1 MTMPPDPD
9 LQLQRAPETS
19 AAMIPA
25 VRRPIDGRGTA
36 LAIIAFVAVIYLLQ
50 WASQVFIPIVL
61 AISLSYAL
69 TPFVA
74 WLKKHLRLPQP
85 LGAGLALCL
94 LVATVAYMGAALQPQ
109 TATLLDSLPQATKK
123 LESLLHR
130 TSLDRTSA
138 FRKLTIAADEFGK
151 ATNPGAARLSQ
162 QNSPGTNAIIGSSP
176 DKLREYLWN
185 GAGAVLTGFGRAV
198 VVLALSYFLLISGHS
213 FKRRLVRISGST
225 LSEKKLTVQILD
237 EIDTQIQRYILIQ
250 LGTSALV
257 GLLTGL
263 AFALIGVDSA
273 FFWGVAA
280 AVLHLVPYI
289 GTALVVLM
297 SSVFAYLQFSEV
309 HSVLLVAGAT
319 LAIAG
324 LVGFGMVPWLTERVG
339 RINAVATF
347 VALIAWEWLWGVPG
361 LLLGIPIMMAIMAVC
376 ERIERLQPFAE
387 LLGSD
392 R

>member
-1 MTMPPDPD
+1 MTLPPDKD
-9 LQLQRAPETS
+9 LQLQRVDDMQQTMPLLRW
-19 AAMIPA
+19 PVD
-25 VRRPIDGRGTA
+25 VRGPA

-50 WASQVFIPIVL
+50 WAKQVFIPLVL

-69 TPFVA
+69 TPFVNL
-74 WLKKHLRLPQP
+74 LKKRLHVPQP
-85 LGAGLALCL
+85 LGAALALFL
-94 LVATVAYMGAALQPQ
+94 LVATVAYLGASLQPQ
-109 TATLLDSLPQATKK
+109 AANLLDSVPQATKK

-138 FRKLTIAADEFGK
+138 FRKITIAADEFGK
-151 ATNPGAARLSQ
+151 ATSPDAQKLSQ
-162 QNSPGTNAIIGSSP
+162 QNSPGTNAIIGASP
-176 DKLREYLWN
+176 DRLREVLWN
-185 GAGAVLTGFGRAV
+185 GAGAVLTGFGQAV

-213 FKRRLVRISGST
+213 FKRRLVKISGNT

-237 EIDTQIQRYILIQ
+237 EIDTQIQRYIVIQ
-250 LGTSALV
+250 VGTSALV
-257 GLLTGL
+257 GVLTGL
-263 AFALIGVDSA
+263 AFWLIGVDSA

-280 AVLHLVPYI
+280 GVLHLVPYI

-297 SSVFAYLQFSEV
+297 SSVFAYLQFSEL
-309 HSVLLVAGAT
+309 HTVLLVDGAT

-347 VALIAWEWLWGVPG
+347 VALIAWEWLWGIPG
-361 LLLGIPIMMAIMAVC
+361 LLLGIPIMMAVMAVC

>member
-1 MTMPPDPD
+1 MTMPSKPEM
-9 LQLQRAPETS
+9 QLQRVPEAQATMMS
-19 AAMIPA
+19 V
-25 VRRPIDGRGTA
+25 VRWPLDVRGPA
-36 LAIIAFVAVIYLLQ
+36 LAIIAIVAVIYLLQ
-50 WASQVFIPIVL
+50 WAKSVFIPIVL

-69 TPFVA
+69 TPFVTM
-74 WLKKHLRLPQP
+74 LKKRARIPEP
-85 LGAGLALCL
+85 AGAALALTL
-94 LVATVAYMGAALQPQ
+94 LVAIVCYLGAVLQPQ
-109 TATLLDSLPQATKK
+109 ASNLLDNLPEATKK

-138 FRKLTIAADEFGK
+138 FRRLTVAADEFGK
-151 ATNPGAARLSQ
+151 ATHPDAARLSQ
-162 QNSPGTNAIIGSSP
+162 QNSPGTNAIIGAPP
-176 DKLREYLWN
+176 DKLREVLWN
-185 GAGAVLTGFGRAV
+185 GAGAVLTGFGQAV

-213 FKRRLVRISGST
+213 FKRRLVKISGNT

-237 EIDTQIQRYILIQ
+237 EIDLQIQRYIGIQ
-250 LGTSALV
+250 VGTSALV
-257 GLLTGL
+257 GVLTGL
-263 AFALIGVDSA
+263 VFALLGIDSA

-280 AVLHLVPYI
+280 GVLHLVPYI
-289 GTALVVLM
+289 GTALIVLL
-297 SSVFAYLQFSEV
+297 SSVFVYLQFSEL
-309 HSVLLVAGAT
+309 HTVLLADGAT

-361 LLLGIPIMMAIMAVC
+361 LLLGIPIMMAVMAVC
-376 ERIERLQPFAE
+376 ERVERFQPFAE